1 MIRLAI
7 IVSHPIQYYAPL
19 YQRLA
24 RRDDLS
30 VKVFFTWHA
39 GEAAVF
45 DSGFKV
51 PVAWDIPLTEGYEF
65 EQVPNV
71 AADPGT
77 HHFFGLRNPALI
89 KRVEAWRPDVVH
101 ITGWSWLSHLQAIRH
116 FGKRI
121 PTLFRGDSHLL
132 DNQQGGLRWWVKR
145 ILLKRIF
152 SWPTGFLVV
161 GTANLAYYEAF
172 GVAPQR
178 LYPCPHS
185 VDVGRFAEPSAVLEH
200 EAVQWR
206 RQLGISDDRR
216 VLLFAGKFER
226 KKQPLQL
233 MRAVQML
240 ADPKLL
246 LLMVGDGELKAEVD
260 AIAAAGPERFRVLP
274 MQNQSRMPVV
284 YRLAELFV
292 LPSAFGE
299 TWGLAVNEAMAC
311 GRPVL
316 VSDRV
321 GCARDIIDPS
331 CGRVFALSDSSALA
345 RTIGEMMR
353 DRNSLSQMGAAASV
367 CVRSFDLVQ
376 TEAGL
381 IAALA
386 RMPAT

>member
-19 YQRLA
+19 YTRLA
-24 RRDDLS
+24 RRDDLAI
-30 VKVFFTWHA
+30 KVFFTWHA
-39 GEAAVF
+39 GEAPVF
-45 DSGFKV
+45 DNGFKA
-51 PVAWDIPLTEGYEF
+51 PVAWDIPLTQGYEF
-65 EQVPNV
+65 ERVPNI

-89 KRVEAWRPDVVH
+89 QRVEVWRPDVVH
-101 ITGWSWLSHLQAIRH
+101 ITGWSWLSHLQAMHH
-116 FGKRI
+116 FRKRI
-121 PTLFRGDSHLL
+121 STLFRGDSHLL
-132 DNQQGGLRWWVKR
+132 DDKQSGLRWRVKCA
-145 ILLKRIF
+145 LLKRIF
-152 SWPTGFLVV
+152 FWPTGFLVV
-161 GTANLAYYEAF
+161 GTANRAYYEAF
-172 GVAPQR
+172 GVGPRR
-178 LYPCPHS
+178 LYSCPHS
-185 VDVGRFAEPSAVLEH
+185 VDVSRFAEPSTLLEQK
-200 EAVQWR
+200 AVQWR

-233 MRAVQML
+233 MQAVQML
-240 ADPKLL
+240 ADRKLL
-246 LLMVGDGELKAEVD
+246 LLMVGNGELKAEVD
-260 AIAAAGPERFRVLP
+260 ALAATDPDLFRVLP

-316 VSDRV
+316 VSSCV
-321 GCARDIIDPS
+321 GCAQDMVDAS
-331 CGRVFALSDSSALA
+331 CGRVFSVADPSALPEA
-345 RTIGEMMR
+345 IGEMMQ
-353 DRNSLSQMGAAASV
+353 DRNALSQMGAAASV
-367 CVRSFDLVQ
+367 RARSFDLAQ

-381 IAALA
+381 FAALA